1 MLRLSS
7 AHLLAG
13 LRGSHVQ
20 RVLALRRSRAN
31 RRNAMRCMRARR
43 LSYARGCRNSWRN
56 RRRLGPIGAGH
67 HRLALLLRSYRGA
80 IVLASGS
87 VCLRPNYSFN
97 ATVMCR
103 ADNSASLS
111 GALTQALG
119 YARDVVAMEQ
129 EKSEGD
135 REVPTQAGGA
145 VTFAVAVAIYSIYI
159 YAGISNHI
167 AAYIVATLI
176 GRLAVPALGALFGAA
191 IVWAHPRYRW
201 AGATIGF
208 IVVVALMYVGQHHT
222 FAA

>member
-1 MLRLSS
+1 
-7 AHLLAG
+7 
-13 LRGSHVQ
+13 
-20 RVLALRRSRAN
+20 
-31 RRNAMRCMRARR
+31 
-43 LSYARGCRNSWRN
+43 
-56 RRRLGPIGAGH
+56 
-67 HRLALLLRSYRGA
+67 
-80 IVLASGS
+80 
-87 VCLRPNYSFN
+87 
-97 ATVMCR
+97 
-103 ADNSASLS
+103 
-111 GALTQALG
+111 
-119 YARDVVAMEQ
+119 MEQ